1 MAFLTLQPFLSS
13 ATPAVRLHRLCAMLC
28 ACCVGALT
36 SWAQTGIVN
45 DFAEGYYYISSTS
58 VGKYLAD
65 TGGGSAAVASDGA
78 NDAQQI
84 WKIEKTRVVGDKQYY
99 SVRNESSWRYLE
111 YGPSVSMSSTVSA
124 DGHAEYTIYKED
136 GKDTY
141 RLFGSW
147 MPVDDATLG
156 TKGQGSI
163 KLTASGVGRDWT
175 TSSVDGGS
183 ELTFTK
189 LDIEEPVTPA
199 LTLATSDRQQL
210 YRIRSARYP
219 LSYLGKASENT
230 SPEGDVLGKLIVDK
244 NDAILCKV
252 VPLDNGKFRLL
263 IVDATTGAEMKTL
276 RGSVPKLWFRPTS
289 NVGTDCQWLLIEST
303 AHQGFY
309 NIKCD
314 DSHILKAVAAEDNQS
329 ANKMM
334 DNKTSNTLE
343 TAWAFI
349 PANEAA
355 TQAAATSTRILEGDA
370 VNGNLGTFSASY
382 PVAIPDGMEVY
393 QASYANGYLQLHALT
408 GGVIP
413 AGQGVLTRTASP
425 ATFAMKPAL
434 TTGTDDC
441 SGNLLIGTG
450 DAPLTITDPAYV
462 LGADSEGTLG
472 FFKLSTTNNTVGAHK
487 AYLPAAA
494 LGGTGST
501 SNRALYFQ
509 FDGQATGIAT
519 PIGQASSLPVYDL
532 QGRRVQQLSR
542 GHIYLQ
548 GGRKFI
554 AR

>member
-1 MAFLTLQPFLSS
+1 MAFFTLHPLLSS
-13 ATPAVRLHRLCAMLC
+13 ATHGVRLHRLCAMLC
-28 ACCVGALT
+28 TCCLGAL
-36 SWAQTGIVN
+36 SAWAQSGIVN

-65 TGGGSAAVASDGA
+65 TGGSDAAVASNGA

-84 WKIEKTRVVGDKQYY
+84 WKVEKTRVVNDKQYY
-99 SVRNESSWRYLE
+99 SVRNESSWRYLG
-111 YGPSVSMSSTVSA
+111 YGPKVSMSSTVTS
-124 DGHAEYTIYKED
+124 DGNAEYTIYKED

-147 MPVDDATLG
+147 MSANAATLG
-156 TKGQGSI
+156 TAGQGSL
-163 KLTASGVGRDWT
+163 KLTASGLGRDWS

-199 LTLATSDRQQL
+199 LTLTSAAKPQL

-219 LSYLGKASENT
+219 MSYLGKASENT
-230 SPEGDVLGKLIVDK
+230 SPTGDVLGKLIVDK

-263 IVDATTGAEMKTL
+263 IVDASTGQEMKTL
-276 RGSVPKLWFRPTS
+276 RGGAPKLWFRPTS
-289 NVGTDCQWLLIEST
+289 NVGTDCQWSLIEST
-303 AHQGFY
+303 ARQGCY

-314 DSHILKAVAAEDNQS
+314 ASHILKAFAAEDNQS
-329 ANKMM
+329 TNKMT
-334 DNKTSNTLE
+334 NNTTSNTLE

-349 PANEAA
+349 PANDAA

-382 PVAIPDGMEVY
+382 PVAIPDGMEVF
-393 QASYANGYLQLHALT
+393 QATYANGYLQLHALT

-425 ATFAMKPAL
+425 ATFAMEPAL

-441 SGNLLIGTG
+441 SGNLLAGTG

-472 FFKLSTTNNTVGAHK
+472 FFRLSATSNTVGAHK

-494 LGGTGST
+494 LTAAGSA

-509 FDGQATGIAT
+509 FNGQATDIAT

>member
-1 MAFLTLQPFLSS
+1 
-13 ATPAVRLHRLCAMLC
+13 
-28 ACCVGALT
+28 
-36 SWAQTGIVN
+36 
-45 DFAEGYYYISSTS
+45 
-58 VGKYLAD
+58 
-65 TGGGSAAVASDGA
+65 
-78 NDAQQI
+78 
-84 WKIEKTRVVGDKQYY
+84 
-99 SVRNESSWRYLE
+99 
-111 YGPSVSMSSTVSA
+111 
-124 DGHAEYTIYKED
+124 
-136 GKDTY
+136 
-141 RLFGSW
+141 
-147 MPVDDATLG
+147 MPVNHAPLATAG
-156 TKGQGSI
+156 PGSL

-199 LTLATSDRQQL
+199 LTLATADRQQL

-314 DSHILKAVAAEDNQS
+314 DSHILKALAAEDNQS
-329 ANKMM
+329 VNSMM
-334 DNKTSNTLE
+334 KNATSNTLE

-462 LGADSEGTLG
+462 LGADSKGTLG

-487 AYLPAAA
+487 AYLPAAP
-494 LGGTGST
+494 LGSTGST